1 MLTSVLQPQL
11 DDKAT
16 SPFVNNQLPTK
27 SNIVDTLFIDGSN
40 QMTGDLDLNNNNIIN
55 LSDPPASNNDNYA
68 SNVKYVKDSIESNNT
83 SLSDRLE
90 RALDFKLA
98 ETLLREYYTT
108 KGTCIYRIDRA
119 LSSEVKIDANRKIET
134 IYDQTLLVIM
144 PIRLI

>member
-55 LSDPPASNNDNYA
+55 LSDPPAGNIDNYA
-68 SNVKYVKDSIESNNT
+68 CH
-83 SLSDRLE
+83 LSTCKKSHQE
-90 RALDFKLA
+90 
-98 ETLLREYYTT
+98 
-108 KGTCIYRIDRA
+108 KG
-119 LSSEVKIDANRKIET
+119 
-134 IYDQTLLVIM
+134 M
-144 PIRLI
+144 

>member
-11 DDKAT
+11 DDKTT

-27 SNIVDTLFIDGSN
+27 SNVVDTLFIDGSN

-55 LSDPPASNNDNYA
+55 LSDPPASNIDNYA

-90 RALDFKLA
+90 RALDLKLA
-98 ETLLREYYTT
+98 KTLLREYYTT

-134 IYDQTLLVIM
+134 IYDQTLW
-144 PIRLI
+144 